1 MFQIIELEYLDISK
15 LIMRNYMKFANHSL
29 KGIVLITSILFA
41 SNLMAQSKEVNK
53 INQQRYYQIIKENG
67 NKTVAHKKD
76 YINQRALA
84 YSFAQSEL
92 NDKAFDA
99 YSELLDKYSS
109 QADAFDKLNFALV
122 ARKLELYGLSDSM
135 ILTLKSNSEY
145 AGKPLFEELNDQ
157 FYAENKDKRADYWQ
171 EYDFNSNY
179 SLKQFPAASSAAEYG
194 IIIDDK
200 ENCYY
205 TTHEEKGLRKV
216 LSAWFEQPYYSI
228 FKAKY
233 NDSTYNSAVELSNT
247 KRSLHQHISFYDAK
261 TGFMYV
267 TRNAEKSNKNKEK
280 VLQIFAMK
288 QNIFTKKWKEVPFQ
302 LNNSEFSV
310 ADLVIS
316 PDGTKVIF
324 VSDMVGGFG
333 KSDLYEAPIISND
346 DNGLKI
352 GEAVNMGPKVNTVL
366 RDNFPRFSDSGD
378 LYFSSEGH
386 LGFGGLDVFTL
397 DKNSGMVINLGKPV
411 NSNLDDFAALFHDKW
426 GTLSSNRTNNGSAAP
441 KYNDNLY
448 FFRWTED
455 KDSTEPT
462 VNEVLVSVYDK
473 DSKLPIPQASIALD
487 NLDDQDKAI
496 QATTDTEGKF
506 LFAGISKNAKVQL
519 ASHPCGYRYASSSKF
534 SVNEKGQK
542 TLDLFIEKYKVG
554 DELGELFDVK
564 PIYYESN
571 KFTLSQ
577 SSKKELDR
585 VAIVLQDN
593 KGLSVELGSHTDS
606 KGSDE
611 TNLVLSKNR
620 AQAVYDYLVM
630 RGVSKSRLTF
640 QGFGEKKLKNRCKNG
655 VNCSETEHQKNRRT
669 EYRVSSI
676 IPCGEIKVEENPVL
690 TSDSADQIADNSTTK
705 PDNKDNTAKNESS
718 NTSENEDGNDNGNLN
733 AGPIT
738 CGDADGDKIPDYLD
752 QDSDN
757 DGIPDAAEGH
767 GDADKD
773 GLPNCVDKDSDNDGI
788 ADAVEKSVDF
798 DKDGKTNMV
807 DKDSDNDGINDE
819 DEGVKDF
826 DKDGNPNYLDFD
838 SDDDGISDKIE
849 KNGDLDKDGNPNY
862 LDQDSDNDGI
872 SDKQE
877 GNKDTDKDG
886 KPNFLDKDS
895 DNDDIPDSVEGTKD
909 SDNDGKPDY
918 LDTDSDEDGISDK
931 VEAPVCLSNEG
942 KSTQFVNPAS
952 KPSVKKK
959 EPVYVEQATENQEVV
974 NDNVGNGAIE
984 YRVQF
989 LMSKNKISAK
999 TFADKGLSNVFEY
1012 RDGGYYKYTTSN
1024 GYPTE
1029 NEAQIQKDK
1038 IRNLGYV
1045 DAFVVTFQNGRRV
1058 K

>member
-1 MFQIIELEYLDISK
+1 
-15 LIMRNYMKFANHSL
+15 MKFANHSL

-473 DSKLPIPQASIALD
+473 DSKSPIPQASIALD

-733 AGPIT
+733 AGPIA

>member
-1 MFQIIELEYLDISK
+1 
-15 LIMRNYMKFANHSL
+15 MKFANHSL

>member
-1 MFQIIELEYLDISK
+1 
-15 LIMRNYMKFANHSL
+15 
-29 KGIVLITSILFA
+29 
-41 SNLMAQSKEVNK
+41 MAQSKEVEK
-53 INQQRYYQIIKENG
+53 IKQQRYYQVIKENG
-67 NKTVAHKKD
+67 NKTVSKKKD
-76 YINQRALA
+76 YISQRALA

-99 YSELLDKYSS
+99 YTELLDKYSA
-109 QADAFDKLNFALV
+109 QADAIDKLNLALV
-122 ARKLELYGLSDSM
+122 ARKLELYGLSDSL
-135 ILTLKSNSEY
+135 ILTLKSNPEFT
-145 AGKPLFEELNDQ
+145 GKPLFEELNDQ
-157 FYAENKDKRADYWQ
+157 FYAENKDKRSDYW
-171 EYDFNSNY
+171 EEFDFNSNY
-179 SLKQFPAASSAAEYG
+179 NLKQFPAASAAAEYG
-194 IIIDDK
+194 IVIDDK

-205 TTHEEKGLRKV
+205 TTHAEKGLRKV

-228 FKAKY
+228 YKAKY
-233 NDSTYNSAVELSNT
+233 NDSTYNNAIELTNT

-261 TGFMYV
+261 TGFIYV
-267 TRNAEKSNKNKEK
+267 TRNADKANKNKEK

-310 ADLVIS
+310 ADLVMS

-324 VSDMVGGFG
+324 VSDMNGGFG

-346 DNGLKI
+346 ENGLKI

-426 GTLSSNRTNNGSAAP
+426 GTLSSNRTSNGSTAP
-441 KYNDNLY
+441 KFNDNLY
-448 FFRWTED
+448 FFRWVED
-455 KDSTEPT
+455 KDSTEPS

-496 QATTDTEGKF
+496 QATTDADGKF

-519 ASHPCGYRYASSSKF
+519 ASHPCGYRYASSGKF
-534 SVNEKGQK
+534 SVNDKGQK
-542 TLDLFIEKYKVG
+542 TLDLFVEKYKVG

-577 SSKKELDR
+577 VSKKELDR

-611 TNLVLSKNR
+611 TNLALSKNR

-640 QGFGEKKLKNRCKNG
+640 QGYGEKKLKNRCKNG
-655 VNCSETEHQKNRRT
+655 VNCSESEHQKNRRT

-676 IPCGEIKVEENPVL
+676 IPCGEIIVEDNPIL
-690 TSDSADQIADNSTTK
+690 TNETTDEVADNSNDK
-705 PDNKDNTAKNESS
+705 NSNKNKTAQNESS
-718 NTSENEDGNDNGNLN
+718 KTTENEDGMDNGNLN
-733 AGPIT
+733 AGPIS

-767 GDADKD
+767 GDSDKD
-773 GLPNCVDKDSDNDGI
+773 GLPNCIDKDSDNDGI
-788 ADAVEKSVDF
+788 ADAIEKSVDF

-838 SDDDGISDKIE
+838 SDDDGILDKIE
-849 KNGDLDKDGNPNY
+849 KNNDLDKDGNPNY

-872 SDKQE
+872 TDKQE

-895 DNDDIPDSVEGTKD
+895 DNDEIPDSVEGTKD
-909 SDNDGKPDY
+909 TDNDGKPDY
-918 LDTDSDEDGISDK
+918 LDTDSDEDGIPDK

-942 KSTQFVNPAS
+942 KSNQYVNPAN

-959 EPVYVEQATENQEVV
+959 EPVVEDVVETSETVYENPQT
-974 NDNVGNGAIE
+974 GAVE

-989 LMSKNKISAK
+989 FMSKNKVSAK

-1012 RDGGYYKYTTSN
+1012 RDGGYYKYTTST
-1024 GYPTE
+1024 GYRTE
-1029 NEAQIQKDK
+1029 EEAQVQKEK
-1038 IRNLGYV
+1038 IRSFGYS

>member
-1 MFQIIELEYLDISK
+1 
-15 LIMRNYMKFANHSL
+15 
-29 KGIVLITSILFA
+29 
-41 SNLMAQSKEVNK
+41 
-53 INQQRYYQIIKENG
+53 
-67 NKTVAHKKD
+67 
-76 YINQRALA
+76 
-84 YSFAQSEL
+84 
-92 NDKAFDA
+92 
-99 YSELLDKYSS
+99 
-109 QADAFDKLNFALV
+109 
-122 ARKLELYGLSDSM
+122 
-135 ILTLKSNSEY
+135 
-145 AGKPLFEELNDQ
+145 
-157 FYAENKDKRADYWQ
+157 
-171 EYDFNSNY
+171 
-179 SLKQFPAASSAAEYG
+179 
-194 IIIDDK
+194 
-200 ENCYY
+200 
-205 TTHEEKGLRKV
+205 
-216 LSAWFEQPYYSI
+216 
-228 FKAKY
+228 
-233 NDSTYNSAVELSNT
+233 
-247 KRSLHQHISFYDAK
+247 
-261 TGFMYV
+261 
-267 TRNAEKSNKNKEK
+267 
-280 VLQIFAMK
+280 
-288 QNIFTKKWKEVPFQ
+288 
-302 LNNSEFSV
+302 
-310 ADLVIS
+310 
-316 PDGTKVIF
+316 
-324 VSDMVGGFG
+324 
-333 KSDLYEAPIISND
+333 
-346 DNGLKI
+346 
-352 GEAVNMGPKVNTVL
+352 
-366 RDNFPRFSDSGD
+366 
-378 LYFSSEGH
+378 
-386 LGFGGLDVFTL
+386 
-397 DKNSGMVINLGKPV
+397 MVINLGKPV

-571 KFTLSQ
+571 KFALSQ

-690 TSDSADQIADNSTTK
+690 TSDNADQIADNSTTK

-733 AGPIT
+733 AGPIA

>member
-1 MFQIIELEYLDISK
+1 
-15 LIMRNYMKFANHSL
+15 MKFANHSL

-733 AGPIT
+733 AGPIA

>member
-1 MFQIIELEYLDISK
+1 MFQIVELEYQDISK
-15 LIMRNYMKFANHSL
+15 LMMRNYMKFANYSL

-67 NKTVAHKKD
+67 NKTVANKKD

-84 YSFAQSEL
+84 FSFAQSEL

-99 YSELLDKYSS
+99 YSELLEKYSS
-109 QADAFDKLNFALV
+109 QADAIDKLNFALV

-135 ILTLKSNSEY
+135 ILILKSDPQY
-145 AGKPLFEELNDQ
+145 AGGPLFEELNDQ

-179 SLKQFPAASSAAEYG
+179 TLKQFPAASSAAEYG

-228 FKAKY
+228 YKAKY
-233 NDSTYNSAVELSNT
+233 NDSTFNSAVELTNT

-261 TGFMYV
+261 TGFIYV
-267 TRNAEKSNKNKEK
+267 TRNAEKANKNKEK
-280 VLQIFAMK
+280 VLEIFAMK
-288 QNIFTKKWKEVPFQ
+288 QNIFTKKWREIPFQ
-302 LNNSEFSV
+302 LNNSESSV

-346 DNGLKI
+346 ENGLKI
-352 GEAVNMGPKVNTVL
+352 GEALNMGPKVNTVL

-426 GTLSSNRTNNGSAAP
+426 GTISSNRTSNGSAAP

-455 KDSTEPT
+455 KDSIEPT
-462 VNEVLVSVYDK
+462 INEVLVSVYDK
-473 DSKLPIPQASIALD
+473 DSKLPIPKASIALD

-496 QATTDTEGKF
+496 QATTDTLGKF

-519 ASHPCGYRYASSSKF
+519 ASHPCGYRYSSSSKF

-577 SSKKELDR
+577 ESKGDLDR
-585 VAIVLQDN
+585 VALVLQDN

-630 RGVSKSRLTF
+630 RGVSKARLAF
-640 QGFGEKKLKNRCKNG
+640 QGYGEKKLKNRCNSG
-655 VNCSETEHQKNRRT
+655 VNCSDAEHQKNRRT

-676 IPCGEIKVEENPVL
+676 IPCSEIKVEENPVL
-690 TSDSADQIADNSTTK
+690 TSDQVADNADSK
-705 PDNKDNTAKNESS
+705 ANNK
-718 NTSENEDGNDNGNLN
+718 SEEDNGNLN
-733 AGPIT
+733 SGPIT

-773 GLPNCVDKDSDNDGI
+773 GLPNCIDKDSDNDGI
-788 ADAVEKSVDF
+788 ADAIEKSVDF
-798 DKDGKTNMV
+798 DKDGKPNLL

-838 SDDDGISDKIE
+838 SDDDGIADKIE
-849 KNGDLDKDGNPNY
+849 KNNDIDQDGAPNF

-886 KPNFLDKDS
+886 KLNFLDKDS

-909 SDNDGKPDY
+909 TDNDGKPDY

-942 KSTQFVNPAS
+942 KSAQFVNPAS

-959 EPVYVEQATENQEVV
+959 EPVFVEDAIETPEVV
-974 NDNVGNGAIE
+974 NEPSNSGAIE

-989 LMSKNKISAK
+989 SMSKNKISAK

-1024 GYPTE
+1024 GYSTE
-1029 NEAQIQKDK
+1029 EQAQVQKDK
-1038 IRNLGYV
+1038 IRSLGYP
-1045 DAFVVTFQNGRRV
+1045 DAFVVTFQNGRRI

>member
-1 MFQIIELEYLDISK
+1 
-15 LIMRNYMKFANHSL
+15 MRNYMKFANYSL
-29 KGIVLITSILFA
+29 RGTLLVASIFCAGSLI
-41 SNLMAQSKEVNK
+41 AQSKPVEKVK
-53 INQQRYYQIIKENG
+53 QQRYYNIIKENG
-67 NKTVAHKKD
+67 NKTVAIKKD

-99 YSELLDKYSS
+99 YTELLDKYSA
-109 QADAFDKLNFALV
+109 QVDAVDRLNFALV
-122 ARKLELYGLSDSM
+122 ARKLELYGLSDSL
-135 ILTLKSNSEY
+135 ILSLKSNSEY
-145 AGKPLFEELNDQ
+145 VGKPLFEELNEQ
-157 FYAENKDKRADYWQ
+157 FYTENKDKRSDYWQ

-179 SLKQFPAASSAAEYG
+179 SLKQFPAASAAAEYG
-194 IIIDDK
+194 IVIDDK

-228 FKAKY
+228 YKAKY
-233 NDSTYNSAVELSNT
+233 NDSTYNNAVELSNT

-261 TGFMYV
+261 TGFIYV
-267 TRNAEKSNKNKEK
+267 TRNAEKANKNKEK
-280 VLQIFAMK
+280 VLQVFAMK

-302 LNNSEFSV
+302 LNNSDFSV
-310 ADLVIS
+310 ADLVLS
-316 PDGTKVIF
+316 PDGTKAIF
-324 VSDMVGGFG
+324 VSDMAGGYG
-333 KSDLYEAPIISND
+333 KSDLYEAPVISND
-346 DNGLKI
+346 ENGLKI
-352 GEAVNMGPKVNTVL
+352 GEAVNMGPKINTVL

-426 GTLSSNRTNNGSAAP
+426 GTISSNRTNNGSNAP

-455 KDSTEPT
+455 KDSTEPS
-462 VNEVLVSVYDK
+462 VNEVLVSVFDK

-496 QATTDTEGKF
+496 QATTDAEGKF

-519 ASHPCGYRYASSSKF
+519 ASHPCGYRYASSSKY

-577 SSKKELDR
+577 ESKRDLDR

-611 TNLVLSKNR
+611 TNLALSKNR

-630 RGVSKSRLTF
+630 RGVSKSRLTY
-640 QGFGEKKLKNRCKNG
+640 QGYGEKKIKNRCKNG
-655 VNCSETEHQKNRRT
+655 VNCSDAEHQKNRRT
-669 EYRVSSI
+669 EYLVSSI
-676 IPCGEIKVEENPVL
+676 IPCGEIKVEDNPVL
-690 TSDSADQIADNSTTK
+690 TTDAEEQVADNSDSK
-705 PDNKDNTAKNESS
+705 GNNKNNSANNETSEKNESF
-718 NTSENEDGNDNGNLN
+718 NNNETEVDNGNLN

-773 GLPNCVDKDSDNDGI
+773 GLPNCIDKDSDNDGI
-788 ADAVEKSVDF
+788 ADAIEKSVDF
-798 DKDGKTNMV
+798 DKDGKSNMI

-838 SDDDGISDKIE
+838 SDDDGIADKIE
-849 KNGDLDKDGNPNY
+849 KNNDTDKDGSPNF
-862 LDQDSDNDGI
+862 LDQDADNDGI

-895 DNDDIPDSVEGTKD
+895 DNDDIPDSVEGIKD
-909 SDNDGKPDY
+909 TDNDGKPDY

-942 KSTQFVNPAS
+942 KSSQYINPAN

-959 EPVYVEQATENQEVV
+959 APVAVEEVIETPEVSNEPTNS
-974 NDNVGNGAIE
+974 GAIE

-989 LMSKNKISAK
+989 VMSKNKISAK

-1012 RDGGYYKYTTSN
+1012 RDGGYYKYTTAN
-1024 GYPTE
+1024 GYSTE
-1029 NEAQIQKDK
+1029 EQAQVQKDK
-1038 IRNLGYV
+1038 IRSLGYA
-1045 DAFVVTFQNGRRV
+1045 DAFVVTFQNGRRI

>member
-1 MFQIIELEYLDISK
+1 
-15 LIMRNYMKFANHSL
+15 MKFANHSL

-690 TSDSADQIADNSTTK
+690 TSDNADQIADNSTTK

-733 AGPIT
+733 AGPIA

>member
-1 MFQIIELEYLDISK
+1 
-15 LIMRNYMKFANHSL
+15 MKFANYSL
-29 KGIVLITSILFA
+29 KGTLLVASIFCAGSLI
-41 SNLMAQSKEVNK
+41 AQSKPVEKVK
-53 INQQRYYQIIKENG
+53 QQRYYNIIKENG
-67 NKTVAHKKD
+67 NKTVALKKD

-99 YSELLDKYSS
+99 YAELLDKYSA
-109 QADAFDKLNFALV
+109 QADAVDRLNFALV
-122 ARKLELYGLSDSM
+122 ARKLELYGLSDSL
-135 ILTLKSNSEY
+135 ILSLKSNSEY
-145 AGKPLFEELNDQ
+145 VGKPLFEELNEQ
-157 FYAENKDKRADYWQ
+157 FYTENKDKRSDYWQ

-179 SLKQFPAASSAAEYG
+179 SLKQFPAASAAAEYG
-194 IIIDDK
+194 IVIDDK

-228 FKAKY
+228 YKAKY
-233 NDSTYNSAVELSNT
+233 NDSTYNNAVELSNT

-261 TGFMYV
+261 TGFIYV
-267 TRNAEKSNKNKEK
+267 TRNAEKANKNKEK
-280 VLQIFAMK
+280 VLQVFAMK

-302 LNNSEFSV
+302 LNNSDFSV
-310 ADLVIS
+310 ADLVLS
-316 PDGTKVIF
+316 PDGSKAIF
-324 VSDMVGGFG
+324 VSDMAGGYG
-333 KSDLYEAPIISND
+333 KSDLYEAPVISND
-346 DNGLKI
+346 ENGLKI
-352 GEAVNMGPKVNTVL
+352 GEAVNMGPKINTVL

-426 GTLSSNRTNNGSAAP
+426 GTISSNRTNNGSHAP
-441 KYNDNLY
+441 KFNDNLY

-455 KDSTEPT
+455 KDSTEPS
-462 VNEVLVSVYDK
+462 VNEVLVSVFDK

-496 QATTDTEGKF
+496 QATTDAEGKF

-577 SSKKELDR
+577 ESKRDLDR

-611 TNLVLSKNR
+611 TNLALSKNR

-630 RGVSKSRLTF
+630 RGVSKSRLTY
-640 QGFGEKKLKNRCKNG
+640 QGYGEKKIKNRCKNG
-655 VNCSETEHQKNRRT
+655 VNCSDAEHQKNRRT
-669 EYRVSSI
+669 EYLVSSI
-676 IPCGEIKVEENPVL
+676 IPCGEISVEENPVL
-690 TSDSADQIADNSTTK
+690 TSDADEQVADNSDSK
-705 PDNKDNTAKNESS
+705 NNKNNSANNESF
-718 NTSENEDGNDNGNLN
+718 NNNESEVDNGNLN

-738 CGDADGDKIPDYLD
+738 CGDADGDNIPDYLD

-773 GLPNCVDKDSDNDGI
+773 GLPNCIDKDSDNDGI
-788 ADAVEKSVDF
+788 ADAIEKSVDF
-798 DKDGKTNMV
+798 DKDGKSNMI

-838 SDDDGISDKIE
+838 SDDDGIADKIE
-849 KNGDLDKDGNPNY
+849 KNNDTDKDGSPNF

-895 DNDDIPDSVEGTKD
+895 DNDDIPDSVEGTID
-909 SDNDGKPDY
+909 TDNDGKPDY

-942 KSTQFVNPAS
+942 KSSQYINPAS
-952 KPSVKKK
+952 KPSGKKIASVAVEEVIETPEVSN
-959 EPVYVEQATENQEVV
+959 EPTNS
-974 NDNVGNGAIE
+974 GAIE

-1012 RDGGYYKYTTSN
+1012 RDGGYYKYTTAN
-1024 GYPTE
+1024 GYSTE
-1029 NEAQIQKDK
+1029 EQAQVQKDK
-1038 IRNLGYV
+1038 IRSLGYA
-1045 DAFVVTFQNGRRV
+1045 DAFVVTFQNGRRI

>member
-1 MFQIIELEYLDISK
+1 
-15 LIMRNYMKFANHSL
+15 MKFANHSL

-473 DSKLPIPQASIALD
+473 DSKSPIPQASIALD

-571 KFTLSQ
+571 KFALSQ

-690 TSDSADQIADNSTTK
+690 TSDNADQIADNSTTK

-733 AGPIT
+733 AGPIA

>member
-1 MFQIIELEYLDISK
+1 
-15 LIMRNYMKFANHSL
+15 MKFANYSL

-67 NKTVAHKKD
+67 NKTVANKKD

-84 YSFAQSEL
+84 FSFAQSEL

-99 YSELLDKYSS
+99 YSELLEKYSS
-109 QADAFDKLNFALV
+109 QADAIDKLNFALV

-135 ILTLKSNSEY
+135 ILTLKSNPEY

-179 SLKQFPAASSAAEYG
+179 TLKQFPAASSAAEYG

-228 FKAKY
+228 YKAKY
-233 NDSTYNSAVELSNT
+233 NDSTFNSAVELTNT

-261 TGFMYV
+261 TGFIYV
-267 TRNAEKSNKNKEK
+267 TRNAEKANKNKEK
-280 VLQIFAMK
+280 VLEIFAMK
-288 QNIFTKKWKEVPFQ
+288 QNIFTKKWREIPFQ
-302 LNNSEFSV
+302 LNNSESSV

-346 DNGLKI
+346 ENGLKI
-352 GEAVNMGPKVNTVL
+352 GEALNMGPKVNTVL

-426 GTLSSNRTNNGSAAP
+426 GTISSSRTSNGSAAP

-455 KDSTEPT
+455 KDSIEPT
-462 VNEVLVSVYDK
+462 INEVLVSVYDK
-473 DSKLPIPQASIALD
+473 DSKLPIPKASIALD

-496 QATTDTEGKF
+496 QATTDTVGKF

-519 ASHPCGYRYASSSKF
+519 ASHPCGYRYSSSSKF

-577 SSKKELDR
+577 ESKGDLDR
-585 VAIVLQDN
+585 VALVLQDN

-630 RGVSKSRLTF
+630 RGVSKARLAF
-640 QGFGEKKLKNRCKNG
+640 QGYGEKKLKNRCKNG
-655 VNCSETEHQKNRRT
+655 VNCSDAEHQKNRRT

-690 TSDSADQIADNSTTK
+690 TSDQVADNADSK
-705 PDNKDNTAKNESS
+705 ANNK
-718 NTSENEDGNDNGNLN
+718 SEEDNGNLN
-733 AGPIT
+733 SGPIT

-773 GLPNCVDKDSDNDGI
+773 GLPNCIDKDSDNDGI
-788 ADAVEKSVDF
+788 ADAIEKSVDF
-798 DKDGKTNMV
+798 DKDGKPNFL

-819 DEGVKDF
+819 DEGIKDF

-838 SDDDGISDKIE
+838 SDDDGIADKIE
-849 KNGDLDKDGNPNY
+849 KNNDIDKDGAPNF

-886 KPNFLDKDS
+886 KLNFLDKDS

-909 SDNDGKPDY
+909 TDNDGKPDY

-942 KSTQFVNPAS
+942 KSAQFVNPAS
-952 KPSVKKK
+952 KSSVKKK
-959 EPVYVEQATENQEVV
+959 EPVFVEDAIETPEVV
-974 NDNVGNGAIE
+974 NEPSNSGAIE

-989 LMSKNKISAK
+989 SMSKNKISAK
-999 TFADKGLSNVFEY
+999 TFSDKGLSNVFEY

-1024 GYPTE
+1024 GYSTE
-1029 NEAQIQKDK
+1029 EQAQVQKDK
-1038 IRNLGYV
+1038 IRSLGYP
-1045 DAFVVTFQNGRRV
+1045 DAFVVTFQNGRRI

>member
-1 MFQIIELEYLDISK
+1 
-15 LIMRNYMKFANHSL
+15 MKFANYSL

-67 NKTVAHKKD
+67 NKTVANKKD

-84 YSFAQSEL
+84 FSFAQSEL

-99 YSELLDKYSS
+99 YSELLEKYSS
-109 QADAFDKLNFALV
+109 QADAIDKLNFALV

-135 ILTLKSNSEY
+135 ILTLKSNPEY

-179 SLKQFPAASSAAEYG
+179 TLKQFPAASSAAEYG

-228 FKAKY
+228 YKAKY
-233 NDSTYNSAVELSNT
+233 NDSTFNSAVELTNT

-261 TGFMYV
+261 TGFIYV
-267 TRNAEKSNKNKEK
+267 TRNAEKANKNKEK
-280 VLQIFAMK
+280 VLEIFAMK
-288 QNIFTKKWKEVPFQ
+288 QNIFTKKWREIPFQ
-302 LNNSEFSV
+302 LNNSESSV

-346 DNGLKI
+346 ENGLKI
-352 GEAVNMGPKVNTVL
+352 GEALNMGPKVNTVL

-426 GTLSSNRTNNGSAAP
+426 GTISSSRTSNGSAAP

-455 KDSTEPT
+455 KDSIEPT
-462 VNEVLVSVYDK
+462 INEVLVSVYDK
-473 DSKLPIPQASIALD
+473 DSKLPIPKASIALD

-496 QATTDTEGKF
+496 QATTDTVGKF

-519 ASHPCGYRYASSSKF
+519 ASHPCGYRYSSSSKF

-577 SSKKELDR
+577 ESKGDLDR
-585 VAIVLQDN
+585 VALVLQDN

-630 RGVSKSRLTF
+630 RGVSKARLAF
-640 QGFGEKKLKNRCKNG
+640 QGYGEKKLKNRCNNG
-655 VNCSETEHQKNRRT
+655 VNCSDAEHQKNRRT

-690 TSDSADQIADNSTTK
+690 TSDQVADNADSK
-705 PDNKDNTAKNESS
+705 ANNK
-718 NTSENEDGNDNGNLN
+718 SEEDNGNLN
-733 AGPIT
+733 SGPIT

-773 GLPNCVDKDSDNDGI
+773 GLPNCIDKDSDNDGI
-788 ADAVEKSVDF
+788 ADAIEKSVDF
-798 DKDGKTNMV
+798 DKDGKPNFL

-819 DEGVKDF
+819 DEGIKDF

-838 SDDDGISDKIE
+838 SDDDGIADKIE
-849 KNGDLDKDGNPNY
+849 KNNDIDKDGAPNF

-886 KPNFLDKDS
+886 KLNFLDKDS

-909 SDNDGKPDY
+909 TDNDGKPDY

-942 KSTQFVNPAS
+942 KSAQFVNPAS
-952 KPSVKKK
+952 KSSVKKK
-959 EPVYVEQATENQEVV
+959 EPVFVEDAIETPEVV
-974 NDNVGNGAIE
+974 NEPSNSGAIE

-989 LMSKNKISAK
+989 SMSKNKISAK
-999 TFADKGLSNVFEY
+999 TFSDKGLSNVFEY

-1024 GYPTE
+1024 GYSTE
-1029 NEAQIQKDK
+1029 EQAQVQKDK
-1038 IRNLGYV
+1038 IRSLGYP
-1045 DAFVVTFQNGRRV
+1045 DAFVVTFQNGRRI